1 MNREETQVASIL
13 HELQERAKEL
23 NCLYRVDELLNR
35 SDLPLEDVLRGIVE
49 ILPPG
54 WQYPHDCQAR
64 IVLEDRATE
73 SANFQP
79 TEWVQSAAIVVQ
91 GERLGSV
98 EVLYRQQM
106 PRSDEG
112 PFLKEERKL
121 INTIADRIADH
132 IMQRRLKATFA
143 SLSAAVDGHVPP
155 RGEWRIVVD
164 FLRDTDPVL
173 LQRISR
179 KLVNH
184 LAWNGVTEAKQLLQR
199 SGIARAI
206 GAGDA
211 GGENRPIP
219 RDGSTAFQDLS
230 SEAFRIASERLGD
243 AEILGCVTT
252 WIKEEKSSFLV
263 RALEQLDTPLG
274 EIIEAIE
281 RFRHTDIEETDLSL
295 SIQKGLRVSLI
306 RRFFSESLDFIN
318 VAKNVVCIKDFY
330 DLVGKIIFPPRCHG
344 KLGGKS
350 AGLFLAKKVI
360 EKYAPSSSLLQQI
373 KLPKTW
379 FITSDWILHFVHHNE
394 LEDVLN
400 WKYLE
405 IEQVRQEYPHL
416 VALFK
421 SSSFPSELAK
431 GLSLA
436 LDDLGDRPIIVRSSS
451 LLEDRAGSAF
461 SGKYKS
467 LFLGN
472 RGTKEARLA
481 ALMDA
486 VGEVYASIFGPDPT
500 EYRAER
506 GLLDVHEEMGVLVQE
521 VVGQEVDKYFFP
533 ACSGVAFSNNEFRWS
548 ARISRSDGLI
558 RMVPGLGTRA
568 VDRVVDDYPVL
579 VAPGQPT
586 LRANVTVDEILKYS
600 PRRMDVIN
608 LETNSFETVEVREI
622 LRSCGARYPQIRQLV
637 SLVDHD
643 RVEQPVGLMPDL
655 GKTDAVFTFEGL
667 IRKTPFVRYVRE
679 LLALLQARLGCP
691 VDIEFAYDGSDF
703 YLLQCRPQ
711 SYSGDAVPVAIPQD
725 IPADRLI
732 FSANRY
738 VSNGRVP
745 EITHIVYVDPEGYGS
760 LADENAMRDVGRAV
774 GRLNKLL
781 PKRQFILIGPG
792 RWGSRGD
799 IRLGV
804 PVTYSDINNS
814 AMLIEVARQK
824 GNYLP
829 DLSFGTHFFQDLVE
843 ASIRYL
849 PLYPDDPGIAFKAA
863 FFRSSPSVLDELLP
877 EFSRL
882 SDTLRV
888 IDVAKDA
895 KGHILRVLMNADL
908 DQAVAFLAPPQEE
921 LELVQS
927 DVSTGGRAG
936 EEHWRWRYRMAQRIA
951 EQLDPAKFGVK
962 AFYLIGSTK
971 NAAAG
976 PQSDIDLLIHF
987 EGTEEQQKELTFW
1000 LEGWSRC
1007 LAEVNFLRTGY
1018 RCDTLLDVHI
1028 ITDIDIAERSPYAVK
1043 IGAITDAARELPMGG
1058 TSVEGALVK

>member
-1 MNREETQVASIL
+1 MNRDEPQVASIL

-23 NCLYRVDELLNR
+23 NCLYRVDELLNQ
-35 SDLPLEDVLRGIVE
+35 SELPLEQVLRGIVE

-64 IVLEDRATE
+64 IVFENRPIE
-73 SANFQP
+73 SADFQATP
-79 TEWVQSAAIVVQ
+79 WVQSANIVVQ
-91 GERLGSV
+91 GETVGTI
-98 EVLYRQQM
+98 EVSYREQM

-121 INTIADRIADH
+121 IDTIADRLAGH
-132 IMQRRLKATFA
+132 IMQRRLK
-143 SLSAAVDGHVPP
+143 SAFEGLTAAADGHTPAK
-155 RGEWRIVVD
+155 GEWRVVLE
-164 FLRDTDPVL
+164 FLRGTDPVL

-184 LAWNGVTEAKQLLQR
+184 LSWNGVGEAKELLQR
-199 SGIARAI
+199 GGVATTAVSE
-206 GAGDA
+206 
-211 GGENRPIP
+211 GENQPIRRQP
-219 RDGSTAFQDLS
+219 SDRFPDLTT
-230 SEAFRIASERLGD
+230 EALRIASEHLSEN
-243 AEILGCVTT
+243 EILACVTT

-263 RALEQLDTPLG
+263 RALEQMDTPLG
-274 EIIEAIE
+274 EIIEVIE
-281 RFRHTDIEETDLSL
+281 RYRHTNIDETELSL
-295 SIQKGLRVSLI
+295 STQKGLRVSLI

-318 VAKNVVCIKDFY
+318 VAKNAITVRDFY
-330 DLVGKIIFPPRCHG
+330 DLLGKIIFPPRCHG

-350 AGLFLAKKVI
+350 AGLFLAKKI
-360 EKYAPSSSLLQQI
+360 IDKHAPSQSVLHQV
-373 KLPKTW
+373 KVPKTW
-379 FITSDWILHFVHHNE
+379 YITSDWILNFVHHNE

-400 WKYLE
+400 WKYRE
-405 IEQVRQEYPHL
+405 IDQVRQEYPHL
-416 VALFK
+416 VTLFK

-472 RGTKEARLA
+472 CGSKEERLA

-486 VGEVYASIFGPDPT
+486 VAEVYASIFGPDPT

-506 GLLDVHEEMGVLVQE
+506 GLLDVHEEMGILIQE
-521 VVGQEVDKYFFP
+521 VVGRMVDKYFFP

-558 RMVPGLGTRA
+558 RLVPGLGTRA
-568 VDRVVDDYPVL
+568 VDRVADDYPVL
-579 VAPGQPT
+579 IAPGQPN
-586 LRANVTVDEILKYS
+586 LRANVTVEEVLRYS
-600 PRRMDVIN
+600 PANVDVIN
-608 LETNSFETVEVREI
+608 LETNSFETVEAKEL
-622 LRSCGARYPQIRQLV
+622 LRHCGARYPQIRQLV
-637 SLVDHD
+637 SVVDHD
-643 RVEQPVGLMPDL
+643 RIEQPIGPVPDFD
-655 GKTDAVFTFEGL
+655 KQDVIFTFEGL
-667 IRKTPFVRYVRE
+667 IRKTPFVSYVRE
-679 LLALLQARLGCP
+679 LLILLQAKLGGP

-711 SYSGDAVPVAIPQD
+711 SYSGDAVPAPIPQD
-725 IPADRLI
+725 LPADRLL

-745 EITHIVYVDPEGYGS
+745 EITHVVYVDPDGYS
-760 LADENAMRDVGRAV
+760 RLPDQKSMRDVGRAV

-799 IRLGV
+799 IKLGV

-849 PLYPDDPGIAFKAA
+849 PLYPDDPNTVFKEP
-863 FFRSSPSVLDELLP
+863 FLRDSRSVLEELLP
-877 EFSRL
+877 EFAYL
-882 SDTLRV
+882 SETLKV
-888 IDVAKDA
+888 IDVRRETN
-895 KGHILRVLMNADL
+895 GQILRVLMNAEL
-908 DQAVAFLAPPQEE
+908 DQAVALFTPPQKVKE
-921 LELVQS
+921 QS
-927 DVSTGGRAG
+927 EAEISTAGRSG
-936 EEHWRWRYRMAQRIA
+936 EEHWRWRFLMAQRIA
-951 EQLDPAKFGVK
+951 ARMDPNKFGVE
-962 AFYLIGSTK
+962 ACYLIGSTK
-971 NAAAG
+971 NATAG
-976 PQSDIDLLIHF
+976 PGSDIDLLLHF
-987 EGTEEQQKELTFW
+987 NGTEDQRRELTLW

-1007 LAEVNFLRTGY
+1007 LAEMNFLRTGY
-1018 RCDTLLDVHI
+1018 RREGLLDVHI
-1028 ITDIDIAERSPYAVK
+1028 ITDKDIAERSSYGVK
-1043 IGAITDAARELPMGG
+1043 IDAITDPARKLQMKQ
-1058 TSVEGALVK
+1058 S